1 MNIKEQERIDQAMK
15 YGKRIS
21 NKVKKELIPIKSLPN
36 AELRI
41 SNDDGWTISGHIKYN
56 HHRIN
61 FTYYRWLP
69 KYSKED
75 KFKLNHRVII
85 HDWWFVINQDKGF
98 DRTLLDETLKTV
110 GGELKGLFDN
120 MVKSAA

>member
-1 MNIKEQERIDQAMK
+1 MNIKEHERIDNAMK

-21 NKVKKELIPIKSLPN
+21 NDFKKKLIPIESLPN

-69 KYSKED
+69 EYSENDPVKVT
-75 KFKLNHRVII
+75 KRVII
-85 HDWWFVINQDKGF
+85 HDWYYF
-98 DRTLLDETLKTV
+98 DSYNKSEALDFEKQV
-110 GGELKGLFDN
+110 SDEIIQIFDN
-120 MVKSAA
+120 LLLKAA

>member
-1 MNIKEQERIDQAMK
+1 MNIKEHERIDNAMK

-21 NKVKKELIPIKSLPN
+21 SEVKKNFIPIKSLPN

-69 KYSKED
+69 EYSENDPVRVTK
-75 KFKLNHRVII
+75 RVII
-85 HDWWFVINQDKGF
+85 HDWWFIINQEKGF

-110 GGELKGLFDN
+110 EGELIGLFDN
-120 MVKSAA
+120 IIRSAA